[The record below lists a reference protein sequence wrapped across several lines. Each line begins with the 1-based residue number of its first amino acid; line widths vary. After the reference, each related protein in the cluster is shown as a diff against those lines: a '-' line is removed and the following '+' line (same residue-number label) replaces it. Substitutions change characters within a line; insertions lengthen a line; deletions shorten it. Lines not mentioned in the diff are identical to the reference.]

1 MTKPPLPARMPLGKP
16 ASFRNL
22 CRVLGYRG
30 HAHRARPWSFWRTGH
45 QHQPSPELSPL
56 KDLGRKNKE
65 GTKETLS
72 DRGSPQRPSPESA
85 LHADRH
91 SADILIGGRKKG
103 SLGHPGPFEF
113 SGVVSQELRLGWSGS
128 GKGTAKS
135 WAERRVG

>member
-1 MTKPPLPARMPLGKP
+1 MKPPEG
-16 ASFRNL
+16 
-22 CRVLGYRG
+22 
-30 HAHRARPWSFWRTGH
+30 PW
-45 QHQPSPELSPL
+45 EE
-56 KDLGRKNKE
+56 NKE

-91 SADILIGGRKKG
+91 STDILIGGRKKG